1 MMHIL
6 YILYIVPYTP
16 TPIRTRPYH
25 LLRGLVARGHRV
37 TLATLWESEG
47 ERAALADWQQLGVEV
62 IAAPLSRP
70 RAAWNSLLAV
80 PAGIPMQASYC
91 WQPQL
96 AQALR
101 AHMATAKT
109 DVIHSEHLRGA
120 RYGLSLRPLAADQA
134 GTPLVWD
141 AVDSIAHLFQQASQ
155 HSRSRRSRWLTRL
168 ELGRTRRYEGWLV
181 RQFQR
186 VLVTSPVDRQAFAEL
201 AGLTSF
207 DPANPLTV
215 LPNGVDLA
223 YFRPDEVR
231 RDAATVVLSG
241 KMSYHANVT
250 AALHLLQDIM
260 PLVWRRRPDTMVWI
274 VGKDPP
280 SRLCQLAAANPAHI
294 TVTGE
299 VPDVR
304 PYLQRATLAV
314 APVLYGAG
322 IQNKVLEAL
331 ACGAP
336 VIASRQAVSALAGQ
350 PAQALIVADSAPDM
364 AAAIVALLADPARQ
378 AELAQAGRAYVEQY
392 HDWSDVAA
400 QLEAIYAELIRQRRR
415 D

>member
-1 MMHIL
+1 MH
-6 YILYIVPYTP
+6 ILYIVPYTP

-37 TLATLWESEG
+37 TLATLWQSDAEY
-47 ERAALADWQQLGVEV
+47 AVLADWQRLGVEV
-62 IAAPLSRP
+62 IAALLSKP
-70 RAAWNSLLAV
+70 RAAWNSLLAL

-91 WQPQL
+91 WQPEL
-96 AQALR
+96 AQALQAR
-101 AHMATAKT
+101 MTTAPP

-120 RYGLSLRPLAADQA
+120 RYGLLLRPLAQRQPA
-134 GTPLVWD
+134 TPLVWD

-155 HSRSRRSRWLTRL
+155 HSRSRQSRWLTRL
-168 ELGRTRRYEGWLV
+168 ELGRTRRYESWLV
-181 RQFQR
+181 GQFQR
-186 VLVTSPVDRQAFAEL
+186 VLVTSPIDRQAFVEL
-201 AGLTSF
+201 AGLPSSDPTS
-207 DPANPLTV
+207 PLTV
-215 LPNGVDLA
+215 LPNGVDLT
-223 YFRPDEVR
+223 YFHPNEVR
-231 RDAATVVLSG
+231 RDAATIVLSG
-241 KMSYHANVT
+241 KMSYHANIT
-250 AALHLLQDIM
+250 AALHLLQEIM
-260 PLVWRRRPDTMVWI
+260 PLVWCQRPDTLVWI

-280 SRLCQLAAANPAHI
+280 SRLRQLANANPAHV

-350 PAQALIVADSAPDM
+350 PAQALVVADSPPAM
-364 AAAIVALLADPARQ
+364 AEAIVNLLATPARR
-378 AELAQAGRAYVEQY
+378 AELGQAGRAYVEQH
-392 HDWSDVAA
+392 HDWNTAAA
-400 QLEAIYAELIRQRRR
+400 QLEAIYAELVRQERRG
-415 D
+415 